1 MATPPNNIFEMT
13 FADFAESVRPTGAIN
28 RFPAIAPAAD
38 VYSYSVYLNG
48 PVAKGLSLDAQEHTY
63 KDVMVYALTE
73 KLQLNPLNARDNLKV
88 AELVALRFSWMSAVL
103 ESSIGQGV
111 QSGAVIDD
119 YTMLTK
125 GMTHPW
131 IVAELDKQRELSRK
145 LGSTLT
151 RAGVAMDVIP
161 RETSLGVVVAQ
172 DFDFTIQQ
180 TKEGEVVTHENRRLQ
195 ELPKL
200 GEDVMV
206 TYYRGTG
213 QVVQSLEKATISDA
227 FIDPETEDLA
237 VSVADDKGN
246 KQIIRFNGM
255 ISFDRFVKAHDLD
268 IDMVQRA
275 MDVRAA
281 SPKSINALP
290 LRKLVKSPYIDL
302 GSGCL
307 AVDYMEK
314 ESTYTAMFPSAEIM
328 ASLAKEFDLG
338 AKAIA
343 MGYSLEE
350 QQNKTKP
357 LASLSSIGAE
367 ASEMTLRGIIH
378 QKGYESIEASGP
390 SDKQYLGKVVAASAM
405 HVAQET
411 GRKNIVIHDV
421 RTLDKT
427 PSINDQLSVKFK
439 NGRGVVTELVKP
451 GQDLGR

>member
-1 MATPPNNIFEMT
+1 MT
-13 FADFAESVRPTGAIN
+13 
-28 RFPAIAPAAD
+28 
-38 VYSYSVYLNG
+38 
-48 PVAKGLSLDAQEHTY
+48 
-63 KDVMVYALTE
+63 
-73 KLQLNPLNARDNLKV
+73 
-88 AELVALRFSWMSAVL
+88 AVL

-111 QSGAVIDD
+111 QSEQVIED
-119 YTMLTK
+119 YTLLSD
-125 GMTHPW
+125 GMKHPW
-131 IVAELDKQRELSRK
+131 IAAELDKQRELSRK
-145 LGSTLT
+145 LGSTLA
-151 RAGVAMDVIP
+151 RAGVAKDVIP

-180 TKEGEVVTHENRRLQ
+180 TKEGEVVTHENRRMQ
-195 ELPKL
+195 ELPKV
-200 GEDVMV
+200 GDDVMV

-213 QVVQSLEKATISDA
+213 QVVPSLEKAVISEA

-237 VSVADDKGN
+237 VSVSDGKGN
-246 KQIIRFNGM
+246 KQVVLFNGM

-268 IDMVQRA
+268 MAMVQRA

-281 SPKSINALP
+281 TLKSIHELP

-302 GSGCL
+302 ASGCL

-314 ESTYTAMFPSAEIM
+314 DSTYTAMFPSAEVM

-343 MGYSLEE
+343 MGYSLEDHHQLDIRAGKQLRTIVPETSE
-350 QQNKTKP
+350 Q
-357 LASLSSIGAE
+357 
-367 ASEMTLRGIIH
+367 TLRGIVT
-378 QKGYESIEASGP
+378 QKGYESIETSGT
-390 SDKQYLGKVVAASAM
+390 SDKQYLGKVVAATAM

-421 RTLDKT
+421 RTLDKA
-427 PSINDQLSVKFK
+427 PAIGDQLSVKFK